1 MIPALDTFDN
11 MRECLGA
18 ISVTLPTASD
28 LLDAQPS
35 KSQCK
40 EEEAAVVRPTSP
52 PIVYRL
58 KAISKPKIRFPYL
71 KRCRKI
77 PKTSTNTS
85 TKTWNRHIVT
95 RTHFF
100 DMPFVQQV
108 WNPTSHFDALVAFI
122 NRSKDS
128 VPSWEA
134 HTLETFYRDK
144 LTSPTSASKSANGT
158 EKQVWYFQMSSH
170 EIDPPEWLHVLDLGS
185 RMWKKV
191 K

>member
-1 MIPALDTFDN
+1 MIPALDTFEN

-28 LLDAQPS
+28 LLDAQPP

-58 KAISKPKIRFPYL
+58 KATSKSKIRFPYL
-71 KRCRKI
+71 KRCQKI

-85 TKTWNRHIVT
+85 TKTWSRHIVT

-100 DMPFVQQV
+100 DMPFVEQMR
-108 WNPTSHFDALVAFI
+108 NLNSYFGPLVAFI
-122 NRSKDS
+122 NFSNDS

-134 HTLETFYRDK
+134 HTLETFYRDT
-144 LTSPTSASKSANGT
+144 LTPPTSASNSANET
-158 EKQVWYFQMSSH
+158 EHQVWYLQMSSQ
-170 EIDPPEWLHVLDLGS
+170 EIDPPEWMPVSDLGP

-191 K
+191 N